1 MEIQDNKKT
10 EENISLD
17 SERRI
22 KVLSPGMLVFKRF
35 MRNKLAIVGMVI
47 LIVMFA
53 FSFLGGLL
61 SPYSQAQVFKTY
73 EFTMQEFASAM
84 YNAELRYSVAEG
96 SEFGNSER
104 SLMTLAITKG
114 EGSFESKGTIYQ
126 IVAGGENFYRVMQ
139 SQPVMNFEVVKKY
152 FTYKPIEG
160 GLQLTDELKAAIE
173 TAYAAKLNEITYQ
186 GTDYMIVANSK
197 KEYSLCIPNTIAV
210 ASMVVYDAYALEDE
224 SVVNNLDFRYRSES
238 AILAGQN
245 GFESNGVTYT
255 VSKEDAETIIMKDGN
270 PFAAVSGILVSPK
283 AKDNFLPVNLKNAI
297 RDAITNKQNQF
308 KYVGESGA
316 ELSYEITRVNA
327 TYSIKGDVE
336 TELIDMYR
344 MPSADH
350 PLGTDGNGMD
360 LLTRLMYGGR
370 VSLMVGFVVVFIELF
385 IGVIMGGISGYFGK
399 WVDTLIMRF
408 VDLFNCIPYYPMLII
423 IAFIFEAYKVEPNI
437 RIYLLMVLLGVMN
450 WTGIARVVRGQ
461 ILSLREQDFMI
472 AAEATGIR
480 VSKRIF
486 KHLVPNVMPLLIVQA
501 TMQLGG
507 IIITEATLSF
517 LGLGV
522 KYPLASWGT
531 IINAA
536 SNIYVMTNYW
546 NIWLP
551 AGLLILITVLGFNF
565 VGDGLRDAF
574 DPKMKR

>member
-1 MEIQDNKKT
+1 
-10 EENISLD
+10 
-17 SERRI
+17 
-22 KVLSPGMLVFKRF
+22 MLVYD
-35 MRNKLAIVGMVI
+35 
-47 LIVMFA
+47 
-53 FSFLGGLL
+53 
-61 SPYSQAQVFKTY
+61 PYV
-73 EFTMQEFASAM
+73 
-84 YNAELRYSVAEG
+84 
-96 SEFGNSER
+96 
-104 SLMTLAITKG
+104 
-114 EGSFESKGTIYQ
+114 
-126 IVAGGENFYRVMQ
+126 
-139 SQPVMNFEVVKKY
+139 
-152 FTYKPIEG
+152 
-160 GLQLTDELKAAIE
+160 
-173 TAYAAKLNEITYQ
+173 
-186 GTDYMIVANSK
+186 
-197 KEYSLCIPNTIAV
+197 
-210 ASMVVYDAYALEDE
+210 LEDE
-224 SVVNNLDFRYRSES
+224 ATVNNLDFRYRSES
-238 AILAGQN
+238 AILAGQSN
-245 GFESNGVTYT
+245 FESNGVPYT
-255 VSKEDAETIIMKDGN
+255 VSNEGAETIIMKDGN

-283 AKDNFLPVNLKNAI
+283 AKDIFLSVNLKNAI
-297 RDAITNKQNQF
+297 RDAISNKQVKF
-308 KYVGESGA
+308 THVGESGV
-316 ELSYEITRVNA
+316 ELSYEINRVNA

-336 TELIDMYR
+336 TELIDMYS
-344 MPSADH
+344 MPSAGH

-399 WVDTLIMRF
+399 WVDTFIMRF

-536 SNIYVMTNYW
+536 SNIFVMTNYW

-551 AGLLILITVLGFNF
+551 AGMLILITVLGFNF